1 MHPKSME
8 PDRTS
13 FSINSLSLSIRL
25 ISTIYFICFQ
35 RSFSRLDQTI
45 KLNGSRCSKHSA
57 SLKKIRK
64 IRVIRVRP
72 SLSVI
77 LSTCILTLNSTLYRR
92 TSASDNGSNLPS
104 FISRIT
110 LPDSNE
116 RRVCHCPAGMF
127 SATVWPLGVSSI
139 ASVHVRS
146 YHSFNQLY
154 CYTLSA
160 TIYLIIL

>member
-1 MHPKSME
+1 MPPKSME
-8 PDRTS
+8 PDRAS

-25 ISTIYFICFQ
+25 ISTISFICFQ

-77 LSTCILTLNSTLYRR
+77 LSTCIQTLNSTLSTLHFIGGHQPPITVQTYH
-92 TSASDNGSNLPS
+92 PS
-104 FISRIT
+104 FPGSRCLIPT
-110 LPDSNE
+110 N
-116 RRVCHCPAGMF
+116 AGCATALQEC
-127 SATVWPLGVSSI
+127 SAQPSDRWVS
-139 ASVHVRS
+139 VR
-146 YHSFNQLY
+146 
-154 CYTLSA
+154 
-160 TIYLIIL
+160 